1 MVESLPKPISLG
13 VDNKNATFNFSV
25 GTQDNKITIS
35 ASFDINSAI
44 IQADQYDALKQFYKI
59 MIDKQNE
66 KIVLKKI

>member
-1 MVESLPKPISLG
+1 LPKPISLG
-13 VDNKNATFNFSV
+13 IDNKNATFSFSA
-25 GTQDNKITIS
+25 GNQENKITIL

-66 KIVLKKI
+66 KIVLKKIIT